1 MPKFDFIKMLEHI
14 QDFKITTL
22 TLVPPIAVAL
32 AKHPVGK
39 NYNLSSIRNAGSGGA
54 PLSQSVAEE
63 VNNLW
68 EPGHINLKVRPPH
81 QA

>member
-14 QDFKITTL
+14 QDFKITSL
-22 TLVPPIAVAL
+22 TLAPPIAIAL
-32 AKHPVGK
+32 AKHPAVK
-39 NYNLSSIRNAGSGGA
+39 NYDLSSVRTAGSGSA

-68 EPGHINLKVRPPH
+68 EPGHMNLKVRSTY
-81 QA
+81 QI